1 MQALKRQLKDVVIDC
16 VVKLK
21 EEDGLEANLQ
31 SELLDPLDLHPNSVL
46 IVTDRDDYLKA
57 AKELGMLTCRLQKK
71 NQRRGNITAHFN
83 TPSVPDVQEIVNEI
97 NGISFNS
104 VLNR

>member
-1 MQALKRQLKDVVIDC
+1 MLRRRSAGDRRSDGTRFFCIRTQATTSDEIKSAENSWTLHWLFDV
-16 VVKLK
+16 L
-21 EEDGLEANLQ
+21 
-31 SELLDPLDLHPNSVL
+31 SDPRVHHMRNISKNE
-46 IVTDRDDYLKA
+46 IF
-57 AKELGMLTCRLQKK
+57 RLQKK